1 MTPEAPGVVRRD
13 VVLVVGPWLAGV
25 SAVVAALRARLPAR
39 TFVEAAD
46 LAPDHAPA
54 AVVFAVSA
62 VAPLAESD
70 AALLDAAA
78 RHTDLVIGA
87 VTKIDVH
94 RGWRDVLATDRE
106 LLAARSPRYVQM
118 PWAGVA
124 AAPEDGE
131 PALDDLVDVLST
143 GLSDDTLAQRNELR
157 AKETHLRDRIA
168 ALSSRQRPDGRAA
181 ALRTERDELLRARR
195 LIRTERNIALRSQVQ
210 QARVQLAYFARSRCA
225 SVRTELSED
234 VADWNGRK
242 VERLESY
249 VHRRSADVVRE
260 VDDGITEHLVDVATE
275 LGLSAPAVPPP
286 DPIPDP
292 GRPGLRSRTLEAR
305 LMMVLGAGFGLGA
318 AFAVSRLFAGLAP
331 GLAAVGVL
339 IGAVAGLLLSWW
351 VVGIRS
357 VLHDRAVVDRWIT
370 EVTARL
376 REATEQRVA
385 SRVLVAE
392 VQFTG
397 ENAARE
403 DREAATLAQRMDEMD
418 TELRGIAALA
428 THAAADGQRELPRLR
443 AELAAVCA
451 ALGGG

>member
-1 MTPEAPGVVRRD
+1 MTAQASEVVRRD
-13 VVLVVGPWLAGV
+13 VVVVAGPWLAGV
-25 SAVVAALRARLPAR
+25 SAVVAALRTRLPDR

-46 LAPDHAPA
+46 LAPDHAPV

-70 AALLDAAA
+70 AALLDAVG

-94 RGWRDVLATDRE
+94 RRWRDVLATDRE
-106 LLAARSPRYVQM
+106 ALAARSPRYAEM
-118 PWAGVA
+118 PWVGVA

-131 PALDDLVDVLST
+131 PAVDELVDALSA
-143 GLSDDTLAQRNELR
+143 GLADDTLVHRNTLR
-157 AKETHLRDRIA
+157 TREIHLTDRIA
-168 ALSSRQRPDGRAA
+168 ALRTGQRPDARAA
-181 ALRTERDELLRARR
+181 ELRDERDELLRSRR
-195 LIRTERNIALRSQVQ
+195 LTRTERNIALRSQVQ
-210 QARVQLAYFARSRCA
+210 QARVQLSYFARSRCA

-234 VADWNGRK
+234 VADWNGRRADQL
-242 VERLESY
+242 VAY
-249 VHRRSADVVRE
+249 VHRRSAEVVEE
-260 VDDGITEHLVDVATE
+260 VDEGITDHLADVASE
-275 LGLSAPAVPPP
+275 LGLSVPEVPPP
-286 DPIPDP
+286 DPIADP
-292 GRPGLRSRTLEAR
+292 GQPGLRSRTLETR

-331 GLAAVGVL
+331 GLAALGVVL
-339 IGAVAGLLLSWW
+339 GATAGLLLSVW

-385 SRVLVAE
+385 SRVLLAE

-397 ENAARE
+397 ENAGRE
-403 DREAATLAQRMDEMD
+403 ERDAATLVARVAEIDD
-418 TELRGIAALA
+418 ELRGRAVLTARAAADDQRELSGLRAALA
-428 THAAADGQRELPRLR
+428 AVHADLKSG
-443 AELAAVCA
+443 
-451 ALGGG
+451 